1 MKPSGSCG
9 HCYWLTTA
17 IVTASTFG
25 NPASLNLT
33 YTIATFQQTALQLFV
48 TRIAF
53 IPSSAILLRAL
64 AHIHDKYFYWHIK
77 SIRLKLYTRYFLSKL

>member
-1 MKPSGSCG
+1 MKPSGCCG

-25 NPASLNLT
+25 NPASLNLIH
-33 YTIATFQQTALQLFV
+33 TITAFQPTVLQLLV

-53 IPSSAILLRAL
+53 IPSSSIPLRAL
-64 AHIHDKYFYWHIK
+64 AHIHQ
-77 SIRLKLYTRYFLSKL
+77 SYFLRAHQSHVAHGFDVLLLD